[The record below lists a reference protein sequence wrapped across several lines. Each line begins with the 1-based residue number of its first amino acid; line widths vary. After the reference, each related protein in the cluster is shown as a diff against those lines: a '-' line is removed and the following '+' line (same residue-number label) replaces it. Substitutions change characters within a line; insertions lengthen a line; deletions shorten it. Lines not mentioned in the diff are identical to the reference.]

1 MDSIAEIERRKRIAQ
16 EDAEDAP
23 YRKHITT
30 GTITMA
36 EYAGTNLNIE
46 RMCGGIY
53 VVGSTELYD
62 VMVSTSRK
70 DRRFYIYK
78 DGFKCYLD
86 DEVKK
91 AFNIEMNIYNRDGI

>member
-1 MDSIAEIERRKRIAQ
+1 MISNSERIKQ
-16 EDAEDAP
+16 EDKEDAA

-30 GTITMA
+30 GTITMV

-53 VVGSTELYD
+53 VVGSRKLYD

-78 DGFKCYLD
+78 DGVKCYLD

-91 AFNIEMNIYNRDGI
+91 AFNIEMNIYNREGI

>member
-1 MDSIAEIERRKRIAQ
+1 MAIDKYRIKREDI
-16 EDAEDAP
+16 EDAA

-30 GTITMA
+30 GTITMV

-53 VVGSTELYD
+53 VVGSTKLYD

-78 DGFKCYLD
+78 DGFKYYLD

-91 AFNIEMNIYNRDGI
+91 AFNAEMNVYNREGI